1 VYPTRTTLTFSSKP
15 LSVLMAIFCFFFAS
29 HSFAF
34 GNSSKLYSGDDE
46 TILIEQPAQH
56 KFSYSTALKSFSKH
70 ILKFDLDSLLSG
82 GKNCRDAVVRNF
94 SDLAERTK
102 YRVNVKHDRVELK
115 FSLNF

>member
-1 VYPTRTTLTFSSKP
+1 MHPTHAVLSFNSKP
-15 LSVLMAIFCFFFAS
+15 FLVLAALICFFFTS

-34 GNSSKLYSGDDE
+34 GKSSKQYIGDDE
-46 TILIEQPAQH
+46 TILIEQPTQNR
-56 KFSYSTALKSFSKH
+56 FSYSTALKSFSKH
-70 ILKFDLDSLLSG
+70 VLKFDIDSLLSG

-115 FSLNF
+115 LSLNF